1 MPKKHSWNFC
11 YVRNKAIFSRI
22 KNLTIE
28 AHVKRC
34 SVFLAQSIVLLFSF
48 TMAHAKTVYVTD
60 NLDLPLRS
68 EESNKGKIIGLLR
81 TGTPLTVLE
90 ENSKTGF
97 SRVQLKSGMQGFIS
111 TRNTITEPPN
121 RSKLETTTKNLEAL
135 QTENNALK
143 EELTKVK
150 ATIIPGSSLEQS
162 LAAERNTLDRE
173 LTELKRT
180 AANQIQLKNERDK
193 LQEDVVSIKRD
204 MEQLKLENT
213 ALKDG
218 ASQDWFLY
226 GGFLALAGVMLGV
239 ILPKLGWRR
248 KNSWDSL

>member
-1 MPKKHSWNFC
+1 MK
-11 YVRNKAIFSRI
+11 I
-22 KNLTIE
+22 L
-28 AHVKRC
+28 
-34 SVFLAQSIVLLFSF
+34 SVFLVLLFSLLYDLSP
-48 TMAHAKTVYVTD
+48 AYAKTVYVTD

-81 TGTPLTVLE
+81 TGTPLTVLN

-111 TRNTITEPPN
+111 TRNTIVEPPN
-121 RSKLETTTKNLEAL
+121 RTRLETTTKDLEAL

-150 ATIIPGSSLEQS
+150 ATIIPGNSLEQS

-180 AANQIQLKNERDK
+180 AASQIQLKNERDK
-193 LQEDVVSIKRD
+193 LQEDVVNIKRD

-226 GGFLALAGVMLGV
+226 GGFLSLAGVILGF

>member
-1 MPKKHSWNFC
+1 VKK
-11 YVRNKAIFSRI
+11 
-22 KNLTIE
+22 L
-28 AHVKRC
+28 
-34 SVFLAQSIVLLFSF
+34 SVCFVLLIVTAPAYS
-48 TMAHAKTVYVTD
+48 KTVYVTD

-68 EESNKGKIIGLLR
+68 EESNKGKIVGLLR
-81 TGTPLTVLE
+81 TGTPLTVLN
-90 ENSKTGF
+90 ENSKSGF

-111 TRNTITEPPN
+111 TRNTIVEPPN
-121 RSKLETTTKNLEAL
+121 RTKLETTTKNLESL
-135 QTENNALK
+135 QTENDALK

-150 ATIIPGSSLEQS
+150 ASIIPGSSLEQS

-193 LQEDVVSIKRD
+193 LQEDIVNVKRD
-204 MEQLKLENT
+204 MEQLKLENN

-218 ASQDWFLY
+218 ANQDWFLY
-226 GGFLALAGVMLGV
+226 GGLLSLVGVILGF

-248 KNSWDSL
+248 KSSWDSL